1 MSAGA
6 LIVGGGLAGQRC
18 AESLRRGDYD
28 GPIRMISAE
37 AHRPYD
43 RPPLSKDLLR
53 GASAEEPP
61 ALRPAAWY
69 SDHDVD
75 LRLGVR
81 ATGLYPAARTLAVSD
96 GVRLPYDHLL
106 IATGS
111 RPLTLP
117 GLEGRTNVTTLRTVE
132 DAWRLRGAIA
142 RGAHLAV
149 VGAGFIGQE
158 VAATARTAGCDV
170 TLIEAMP
177 WPLGHVVGHE
187 LGRWFAELHRDEG
200 VRVVLD
206 RRIAAVH
213 GDASVAAL
221 RLDDETLVECD
232 HVVVGIGVVPDLD
245 WLNGSGLD
253 PRGVAID
260 ARGATAAPGVF
271 AAGDAA
277 AAFDPVLR
285 RHVPGGHWESAARQ
299 GAQAARA
306 ILGRATAS
314 APPHSFW
321 SDQYGTR
328 IQQIGDAGL
337 ADAVSIDGDPAA
349 RDFTAMYSRGGQ
361 PVAALLVGRPH
372 ALPDVRRVIAEPA
385 KVAA

>member
-18 AESLRRGDYD
+18 AEALRRGDYD

-37 AHRPYD
+37 PHRPYD
-43 RPPLSKDLLR
+43 RPPLSKDLLL
-53 GASAEEPP
+53 GACAEPP

-81 ATGLYPAARTLAVSD
+81 ATGLYPAARTLALSD

-111 RPLTLP
+111 RPLALP
-117 GLEGRTNVTTLRTVE
+117 GLEARTNVTTLRTIE

-142 RGAHLAV
+142 RGARLAV

-177 WPLGHVVGHE
+177 WPLGHVLGHE

-213 GDASVAAL
+213 GDVDVAAL
-221 RLDDETLVECD
+221 RLDDDTLVECD

-245 WLNGSGLD
+245 WLKGSGLD
-253 PRGVAID
+253 AAWRRG
-260 ARGATAAPGVF
+260 
-271 AAGDAA
+271 
-277 AAFDPVLR
+277 R
-285 RHVPGGHWESAARQ
+285 R
-299 GAQAARA
+299 
-306 ILGRATAS
+306 
-314 APPHSFW
+314 
-321 SDQYGTR
+321 
-328 IQQIGDAGL
+328 
-337 ADAVSIDGDPAA
+337 
-349 RDFTAMYSRGGQ
+349 SRGGRRARGVRGGRRGRGVRPSPATPRSRWPLGVRGAPGSAGRSGDPRPSDRPRAAAQ
-361 PVAALLVGRPH
+361 LLERPVRHAHPADRPRRARGCRQH
-372 ALPDVRRVIAEPA
+372 RRATRPRGTSPRSTPAGTDRSPRCSSAVRRRCPMRGD
-385 KVAA
+385 

>member
-18 AESLRRGDYD
+18 AEALRRGDYD

-37 AHRPYD
+37 PHRPYD
-43 RPPLSKDLLR
+43 RPPLSKDLLL
-53 GASAEEPP
+53 GACAEEPP
-61 ALRPAAWY
+61 AFRPAAWY

-81 ATGLYPAARTLAVSD
+81 ATGLYPAARTLALSD

-106 IATGS
+106 IATGG

-117 GLEGRTNVTTLRTVE
+117 GLETRTNVTTLRTIE

-142 RGAHLAV
+142 RGARLAV

-177 WPLGHVVGHE
+177 WPLGHVLGHE

-213 GDASVAAL
+213 GDVDVAAL
-221 RLDDETLVECD
+221 RLDDDTLVECD

-245 WLNGSGLD
+245 WLKGSGLD
-253 PRGVAID
+253 ARGVAVD
-260 ARGATAAPGVF
+260 DRGAAAAPGVF

-277 AAFDPVLR
+277 AVFDPVLR

-306 ILGRATAS
+306 ILGRATAP

-328 IQQIGDAGL
+328 IQQIGHVGL

-349 RDFTAMYSRGGQ
+349 RDFTAIYTRGDR
-361 PVAALLVGRPH
+361 PVAALLVGRPQ
-372 ALPDVRRVIAEPA
+372 ALPDARRLIAEPA

>member
-1 MSAGA
+1 VSAGA

-18 AESLRRGDYD
+18 TETLRRGDYD
-28 GPIRMISAE
+28 GPIRMICAE
-37 AHRPYD
+37 PHRPYD
-43 RPPLSKDLLR
+43 RPPLSKELLL
-53 GASAEEPP
+53 GGCDDEPP
-61 ALRPAAWY
+61 SLRPVAWY
-69 SDHDVD
+69 ADHDVD

-81 ATGLYPAARTLAVSD
+81 ATGLHPAARTLAVSD
-96 GVRLPYDHLL
+96 GTHLPYDHLL

-117 GLEGRTNVTTLRTVE
+117 GLEARTNVTTLRTVE

-142 RGAHLAV
+142 RGARLAV

-158 VAATARTAGCDV
+158 VAATARTVGCDV

-177 WPLGHVVGHE
+177 WPLGHVLGHE

-221 RLDDETLVECD
+221 RLDDDTLVECD

-245 WLNGSGLD
+245 WLKGSGLD
-253 PRGVAID
+253 SRGVAVD
-260 ARGATAAPGVF
+260 DRGAAAAPGVF

-277 AAFDPVLR
+277 AVFDPVLQ

-306 ILGRATAS
+306 ILGRATAP

-328 IQQIGDAGL
+328 IQQIGHAGL

-349 RDFTAMYSRGGQ
+349 RDFTAIYTRGDR
-361 PVAALLVGRPH
+361 PVAALLVGRPQ
-372 ALPDVRRVIAEPA
+372 ALPDVRRLIAEPA
-385 KVAA
+385 EAAA